1 MDGSAI
7 QQVASSDFN
16 TTATVNIAGAFTRIK
31 DTGEVR
37 TNLDNKQSECLSN
50 TEYLEVSVT
59 TVTDGSSTTKF
70 TTYSCSDDSLVK
82 EDSTTSSEFS
92 FYRDNNVTIQEV
104 NGSMQIIIIAPFN
117 DDMRF

>member
-1 MDGSAI
+1 M
-7 QQVASSDFN
+7 
-16 TTATVNIAGAFTRIK
+16 
-31 DTGEVR
+31 
-37 TNLDNKQSECLSN
+37 
-50 TEYLEVSVT
+50 SVT